1 MPNLFELNSYES
13 QVETLVS
20 ACFILSILSDLAI
33 VIAGIGLTACTVL
46 LGQLVYYPFR
56 CKRRDEPLFV
66 PWRILNLLYWGAFT
80 GWTVYHL
87 IDTAA

>member
-1 MPNLFELNSYES
+1 MSNLFELNSYEN

-20 ACFILSILSDLAI
+20 ACFILSALSDLAI
-33 VIAGIGLTACTVL
+33 VIAGIGLAACTVL
-46 LGQLVYYPFR
+46 LGLLVYYPFR
-56 CKRRDEPLFV
+56 CKRKDESLFV
-66 PWRILNLLYWGAFT
+66 PWWILNLLYWCAFT